1 MARIIRPGLIQ
12 TNMKTVF
19 KALLCIVA
27 PLAIVSCGPSDKPL
41 PPDKPNKPVVIA
53 PEFNADSAYAFID
66 KQVSFGPRVPGTKA
80 HADCAQYLISKLK
93 SVTDTVIVQR
103 GTVTAPG
110 NRSLPIYNIIGRI
123 NPQSADRI
131 LLFAHWDSRHI
142 ADQDD
147 ERKTDPILGANDG
160 ASGVGVLLEI
170 ARIVKGKNPGIGIDI
185 FFTDAEDQGLPEVND
200 SYCLGTQYWITN
212 PPIPFYKPRFAI
224 LLDMVGGK
232 DARFWKEEGSVVNAS
247 FAVDKV
253 WAKAAELGYG
263 NIFVNSTRTAI
274 IDDHYYVNG
283 MTDIPAID
291 IIQYNEGTDGKFP
304 PYWHTHDDN
313 MGAVDKATLK
323 AVGQTLLG
331 VIYNENVQ

>member
-1 MARIIRPGLIQ
+1 MKNSIKGL
-12 TNMKTVF
+12 VF
-19 KALLCIVA
+19 ATAVAALT
-27 PLAIVSCGPSDKPL
+27 SCGPGEKP
-41 PPDKPNKPVVIA
+41 PTGGGESKPSVVIA
-53 PEFNADSAYAFID
+53 PEFNADSAFAYID
-66 KQVSFGPRVPGTKA
+66 KQVSFGPRVPGTKT
-80 HADCAQYLISKLK
+80 HADCAQYLINKLK

-110 NRSLPIYNIIGRI
+110 NRNLPIYNIFGRI

-131 LLFAHWDSRHI
+131 MLFAHWDSRHI

-147 ERKTDPILGANDG
+147 ERKNEPILGANDG

-170 ARIVKGKNPGIGIDI
+170 ARIAKSKNPGIGIDI
-185 FFTDAEDQGLPEVND
+185 FFTDAEDQGMPEVND

-212 PPIPFYKPRFAI
+212 PPIPFYKPRYAI

-232 DARFWKEEGSVVNAS
+232 DAKFWKEEGSVVNAS

-253 WAKAAELGYG
+253 WAKANELGYG
-263 NIFVNSTRTAI
+263 NIFVNSTRAAI

-291 IIQYNEGTDGKFP
+291 IIQYNDGATGQFP
-304 PYWHTHDDN
+304 SYWHTHDDN